1 MSDIKDEV
9 VGFRDDF
16 NKSDLAA
23 EIAQLTSKV
32 DDLIFTVGE
41 VGRFNNVCGDV
52 EEANKYLKRLVEV
65 EEYKY
70 NELLDNP
77 RDSEVGDIY
86 TEVTGVNLMLVELYK
101 MLDCRLQDMLDA
113 QGETNTLLCDLK
125 ELMQNER

>member
-1 MSDIKDEV
+1 MSDIKDEI

-16 NKSDLAA
+16 NKSDLAT
-23 EIAQLTSKV
+23 EIAQLTSKI

-52 EEANKYLKRLVEV
+52 EEANKYLKRLVEI

-70 NELLDNP
+70 NELIDNP
-77 RDSEVGDIY
+77 RDNEVDDIY
-86 TEVTGVNLMLVELYK
+86 LEVSSINMMLVEIYK
-101 MLDCRLQDMLDA
+101 MVDCKFKQL
-113 QGETNTLLCDLK
+113 E